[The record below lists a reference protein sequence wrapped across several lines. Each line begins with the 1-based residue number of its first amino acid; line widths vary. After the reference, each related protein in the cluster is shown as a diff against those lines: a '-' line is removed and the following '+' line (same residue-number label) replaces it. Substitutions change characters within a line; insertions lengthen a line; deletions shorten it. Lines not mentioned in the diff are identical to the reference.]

1 MIIHALKTVA
11 VLCYVEDKIP
21 TMKDINR
28 YVTRKHAADWKDIG
42 IELDLSLATL
52 NIIEKDH
59 PLKSEECFIAMID
72 EWIQLTGN
80 DATWKALEI
89 ALTNVNRQKLD
100 LDPVDDVHGMTK
112 VNKNVCQHC
121 NNLKTHIASSIA
133 AICGR
138 VKTRSASMI
147 RMTH

>member
-1 MIIHALKTVA
+1 
-11 VLCYVEDKIP
+11 
-21 TMKDINR
+21 MKDINR
-28 YVTRKHAADWKDIG
+28 YVTRKHAADWKGIG
-42 IELDLSLATL
+42 IELGLSLGTL

-59 PLKSEECFIAMID
+59 PLKSEECFIAMVD
-72 EWIQLTGN
+72 GWIQRTGI
-80 DATWKALEI
+80 DATWKALEV

-121 NNLKTHIASSIA
+121 NNLNTHVASYIA

-138 VKTRSASMI
+138 VEIRSASLV
-147 RMTH
+147 RVTH